1 MCINKRRV
9 SRFAITLPVVFGL
22 FEIVSEGGESLNV
35 PPEGFVALFNG
46 KNLDGWWGA
55 KTEDPRDYM
64 ALPPEQLAEKKA
76 ASLEDIRQHWRV
88 ENGELI
94 IRPVRRRQYVL
105 SELLEGVGPDN
116 LHEEISTGDPVG
128 RESW

>member
-1 MCINKRRV
+1 MVTRIQKWGNSLGLRIPRA
-9 SRFAITLPVVFGL
+9 FA
-22 FEIVSEGGESLNV
+22 
-35 PPEGFVALFNG
+35 
-46 KNLDGWWGA
+46 
-55 KTEDPRDYM
+55 
-64 ALPPEQLAEKKA
+64 AEVKVEA
-76 ASLEDIRQHWRV
+76 GSAVDICV